1 MSNTVSFDGPM
12 LSGLG
17 KFIRLLSLLLRD
29 VVKKCRENGVAV
41 TLASYLE
48 SEIHAPQPSIRLA
61 IQTGLTNDQLTKIVK
76 IV

>member
-1 MSNTVSFDGPM
+1 MDRCYLVYETIKSSDF
-12 LSGLG
+12 S
-17 KFIRLLSLLLRD
+17 RD

-48 SEIHAPQPSIRLA
+48 NEIHAPQPSIRLA
-61 IQTGLTNDQLTKIVK
+61 IQTGLTNDQLIKIVK